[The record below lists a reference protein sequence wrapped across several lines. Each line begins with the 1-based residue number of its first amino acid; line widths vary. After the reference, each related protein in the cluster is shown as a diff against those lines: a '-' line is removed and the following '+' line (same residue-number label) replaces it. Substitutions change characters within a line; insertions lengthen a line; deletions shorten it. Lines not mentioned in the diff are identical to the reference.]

1 MNGKYVKKFKKTMV
15 VAAAA
20 VMLSAGFATVAP
32 KEASAHWADNAIT
45 WVFGKGYAQSDYRYK
60 PAIRQDVW
68 VMLARYKGYWVKSP
82 QEASQTLV
90 RLGVTDGTRP
100 YAQITRNEMVGMLYQ
115 NLFHSP
121 AWDSRGGFSNAIAWG
136 ESNGIFD
143 GTRGNE
149 IATRGEVFVML
160 YNYAKK
166 YNYDKLRV

>member
-1 MNGKYVKKFKKTMV
+1 MLKKLKKIMV

-45 WVFGKGYAQSDYRYK
+45 WVFGKGYAQSDYRHK

-68 VMLARYKGYWVKSP
+68 VMLARFNGYWVKSP
-82 QEASQTLV
+82 DEARQV
-90 RLGVTDGTRP
+90 VIRLGISDGSRP

-115 NLFHSP
+115 DHFHQP

-136 ESNGIFD
+136 ENGIFD
-143 GTRGNE
+143 GSRGNE

-160 YNYAKK
+160 YNFAKK
-166 YNYDKLRV
+166 YHNYKLLV

>member
-1 MNGKYVKKFKKTMV
+1 MLKKLKKTMV

-68 VMLARYKGYWVKSP
+68 VMLARYNGYWVKSP
-82 QEASQTLV
+82 DEARQVMIRRGIS
-90 RLGVTDGTRP
+90 DGSRP

-115 NLFHSP
+115 LHFHKP
-121 AWDSRGGFSNAIAWG
+121 AWDPRAGFNNANVWG

-143 GTRGNE
+143 GSRGNE

-166 YNYDKLRV
+166 YNYDKLLV

>member
-1 MNGKYVKKFKKTMV
+1 MLKKFKRFMV

-68 VMLARYKGYWVKSP
+68 VMLSRYNGYWVKSP
-82 QEASQTLV
+82 EEARQVVIRRGIS
-90 RLGVTDGTRP
+90 DGSRP

-115 NLFHSP
+115 DHFNRS
-121 AWDSRGGFSNAIAWG
+121 AWDPRAGFNNAIVWG

-160 YNYAKK
+160 YNYTKK
-166 YNYDKLRV
+166 YYYDKLLV

>member
-1 MNGKYVKKFKKTMV
+1 MV

-68 VMLARYKGYWVKSP
+68 VLLARYTGNWVKSP
-82 QEASQTLV
+82 EEARQVVIRS
-90 RLGVTDGTRP
+90 GISDGSRP
-100 YAQITRNEMVGMLYQ
+100 NAQITRNEMVGMLYQ
-115 NLFHSP
+115 NHFHQP
-121 AWDSRGGFSNAIAWG
+121 AWDPRAGFNNAIVWG

-143 GTRGNE
+143 GSRGNE
-149 IATRGEVFVML
+149 VATRGEVFVML

-166 YNYDKLRV
+166 YQYYKLRV

>member
-1 MNGKYVKKFKKTMV
+1 MLKKLKKFMV

-45 WVFGKGYAQSDYRYK
+45 WVFGKGYAQSDYRHK

-68 VMLARYKGYWVKSP
+68 VMLSRYTGNWVKSP
-82 QEASQTLV
+82 EEARQVVIRQGIS
-90 RLGVTDGTRP
+90 DGSRP
-100 YAQITRNEMVGMLYQ
+100 NAQITRNEMVGMLYQ
-115 NLFHSP
+115 YHFNSP

-136 ESNGIFD
+136 ENGIFD
-143 GTRGNE
+143 GSRGNE
-149 IATRGEVFVML
+149 VATRGEVFVML

-166 YNYDKLRV
+166 YQRHKLRV